1 MDFLKIKMKQK
12 IIIDARFVGS
22 GSALG
27 RYAEQLLINL
37 LKINYDFEIKPIFN
51 QEFKDNIFL
60 NLKKAQPIWVKIKN
74 YSWAEQLKLPGLIK
88 KEKPNLVHFTHFN
101 APIFSPKPFIVTIH
115 DLTISKFRDKNQSV
129 LERIAYNFLLNQ
141 VVKKADHFIAISNAT
156 RKDLQ
161 KILHINPAKISTI
174 YEGIEKK
181 FKPQPQEIIVKFKQ
195 AYQIDFPYIMYAGQ
209 WRPHKN
215 LIKLFE
221 AFAILKKEYHIP
233 EKLVLFGKLDSRY
246 PEIPAKIKEL
256 NLEKEIILLGF
267 IPDDLLPAAY
277 SGSNLYVIP
286 SLAEGF
292 GFPPLEAAACGT
304 PVVSSLISCM
314 PEVLG
319 EAAVFFD
326 PHDPRD
332 IAVKINSALTNQKL
346 REVLIERGFNRVKR
360 YNWEKTAEETLRVYE
375 NILQN

>member
-1 MDFLKIKMKQK
+1 MQNSKSK

-27 RYAEQLLINL
+27 RYSEQLLINL
-37 LKINYDFEIKPIFN
+37 LPLSDDFEIRSILHQAYK
-51 QEFKDNIFL
+51 KDIPAI
-60 NLKKAQPIWVKIKN
+60 LKKNNPIWVGIDH
-74 YSWAEQLKLPGLIK
+74 YSIAEQTKLLWILK
-88 KEKPNLVHFTHFN
+88 KEKADLIHYTHFN
-101 APIFSPKPFIVTIH
+101 APIFSPRPFVMTMH
-115 DLTISKFRDKNQSV
+115 DLTISRFRDKNQTFI
-129 LERIAYNFLLNQ
+129 ERAAYNFLLKQ
-141 VVKKADHFIAISNAT
+141 VAKKADHFIAISNAT
-156 RKDLQ
+156 KKDLE
-161 KILHINPAKISTI
+161 KFLNVNKNKVSVI
-174 YEGIEKK
+174 YEGIENK
-181 FKPQPQEIIVKFKQ
+181 FRPEKPEIISKFKQ
-195 AYQIDFPYIMYAGQ
+195 AYKIDFPYVMYAGQ

-215 LIKLFE
+215 LINLFE

-277 SGSNLYVIP
+277 SGANLYVIP

-304 PVVSSLISCM
+304 PVASSLISCM

-326 PHDPRD
+326 PYDPRD